1 MFKYYH
7 KYSFDIIL
15 IQSNK
20 KSQNEGLQ
28 DILLN
33 VKKSRNSTQILI
45 ILAAIFFSILLFGCM
60 LGRIT
65 KNAKY
70 QQLKTK

>member
-1 MFKYYH
+1 VGKVR
-7 KYSFDIIL
+7 KTDVAKSFTAHCLL
-15 IQSNK
+15 I
-20 KSQNEGLQ
+20 NEGLQ